1 MRALLVA
8 GLAEHMRSLP
18 EAIAHSLAHELTGMV
33 SANVGRITVR
43 SNLDLPS
50 LRRLPCFPSETWSVH
65 TLAVP
70 WEAFHT
76 AHGSG
81 RGIDAL
87 SSAKALC
94 STPVQLD
101 TILAAQAPNSGLW
114 GGSLLV
120 ALGKILEATRDSLVI
135 LSPYWRVDGVRSL
148 LSTANRDNYA
158 GVNVRV
164 LTQNAC
170 FMKADD
176 RDGLNFFIA
185 KMRESGA
192 IVQAFAPRTIG
203 GLTPFLHAKLI
214 VADSN
219 KAYVGSANFTSSGL
233 DHGIEVGV
241 VLDGEVASAF
251 GIWASTLEAACDRW

>member
-18 EAIAHSLAHELTGMV
+18 EAIAHSLAHQLTSVV
-33 SANVGRITVR
+33 SAKVGRITIP
-43 SNLDLPS
+43 SNPDLQS
-50 LRRLPCFPSETWSVH
+50 LSRLPCFPCETWSVH
-65 TLAVP
+65 TLAIP
-70 WEAFHT
+70 WEAFHA

-81 RGIDAL
+81 RDVDAL
-87 SSAKALC
+87 SAVKALC
-94 STPVQLD
+94 SAPVQLD
-101 TILAAQAPNSGLW
+101 TILAKQAANSGLW

-120 ALGKILEATRDSLVI
+120 ALGKILEATRNSLVI
-135 LSPYWRVDGVRSL
+135 LSPYWRVEGVRSL

-176 RDGLNFFIA
+176 RDALNFFIA

-192 IVQAFAPRTIG
+192 SVQAFAPRTIG

-241 VLDGEVASAF
+241 VLEGEVASAF
-251 GIWASTLEAACDRW
+251 GIWANALEAACDPW

>member
-1 MRALLVA
+1 MAR
-8 GLAEHMRSLP
+8 
-18 EAIAHSLAHELTGMV
+18 SLAHELTGMV
-33 SANVGRITVR
+33 SANVGRITLR
-43 SNLDLPS
+43 SNPDHPL

-70 WEAFHT
+70 WEAFHA
-76 AHGSG
+76 AHGRG
-81 RGIDAL
+81 RAVDAL
-87 SSAKALC
+87 PSVKALC
-94 STPVQLD
+94 SAPVQLD
-101 TILAAQAPNSGLW
+101 TILAEQAANSGLW

-120 ALGKILEATRDSLVI
+120 ALGKILEATRNSIVI
-135 LSPYWRVDGVRSL
+135 FSPYWRVDGVRSL
-148 LSTANRDNYA
+148 LSNANRDNYA
-158 GVNVRV
+158 GVNIRV
-164 LTQNAC
+164 FTQTAC

-176 RDGLNFFIA
+176 RDALKFFIA

-192 IVQAFAPRTIG
+192 IVQAFSPRTIG

-241 VLDGEVASAF
+241 VLEGEVASAF
-251 GIWASTLEAACDRW
+251 AIWASALQTACNPW